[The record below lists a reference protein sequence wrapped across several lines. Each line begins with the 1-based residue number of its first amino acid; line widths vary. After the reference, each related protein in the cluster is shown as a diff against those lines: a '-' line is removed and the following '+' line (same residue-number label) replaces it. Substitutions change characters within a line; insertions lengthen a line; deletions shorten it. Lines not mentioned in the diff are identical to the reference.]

1 MRTKRLMAAAGP
13 SALLLCLLATAAPA
27 QNRSRQRAPIVR
39 VYSQDVGT
47 VSSYVRPVVKVSQ
60 DAYVF
65 AVMMDLDGRIQ
76 VLHPEFP
83 GISVRI
89 RSDQQL
95 NLPNF
100 FAGYTDPRQSGRYSG
115 LARYDGYRS
124 SEDDTRGTVIAIAS
138 RAPFNLDVI
147 AAGGDWNIS
156 IIRQLIEDRAPE
168 SAARA
173 LANYLAADGE
183 PVSHDYMR
191 FAGQRQGFYA
201 YGYNGYGAYD
211 YCGYSAYSRFGG
223 YYGLPGLGSAAA
235 LRAAGLRPLFLG
247 YDACGLP
254 IVVVSPFTRGRF
266 PLPHPQRPLGDTTVF
281 PKSRFPIDGVVRV
294 PGGDN
299 APQGIFPLPQRG
311 ETPQLGE
318 VTNTARQRR
327 RPEPRA
333 EQFRPEPVTTSF
345 PDRARMPVE
354 RVVPRAEPAS
364 SGMRPVYRPEPAV
377 AAPSSPVRAPERV
390 YRDPAPREA
399 PPRMAAPAREVY
411 ERPAPPPPP
420 PPPPPPRIH
429 SETQAKPV
437 PQPGS

>member
-1 MRTKRLMAAAGP
+1 
-13 SALLLCLLATAAPA
+13 
-27 QNRSRQRAPIVR
+27 
-39 VYSQDVGT
+39 
-47 VSSYVRPVVKVSQ
+47 VSE

-65 AVMMDLDGRIQ
+65 AVMMDLDKRIQ

-89 RSDQQL
+89 RSDKQL
-95 NLPNF
+95 SLPNF
-100 FAGYTDPRQSGRYSG
+100 FGGYTDPRQSGRYSG
-115 LARYDGYRS
+115 LARYNGYQDF
-124 SEDDTRGTVIAIAS
+124 EDDTRGTVIAVAS
-138 RAPFNLDVI
+138 RAPFKFDLI

-173 LANYLAADGE
+173 LANYLASNGE

-191 FAGQRQGFYA
+191 FAGERRDYYA
-201 YGYNGYGAYD
+201 YSYNGYSAYD
-211 YCGYSAYSRFGG
+211 YCGYSSYSRFGG
-223 YYGLPGLGSAAA
+223 YHGLRGLESAAA
-235 LRAAGLRPLFLG
+235 LRAAGLRPILLG

-254 IVVVSPFTRGRF
+254 IVVVSPFTRERF
-266 PLPHPQRPLGDTTVF
+266 PLPQPQRPRGDTTVF

-311 ETPQLGE
+311 EAPRVGE
-318 VTNTARQRR
+318 VTNTTPRQRR
-327 RPEPRA
+327 TEPRG
-333 EQFRPEPVTTSF
+333 EQFRPEPVSTSF
-345 PDRARMPVE
+345 PERARMPVE
-354 RVVPRAEPAS
+354 RVAPRAEPAP
-364 SGMRPVYRPEPAV
+364 SGTRPVYRPEPAV

-399 PPRMAAPAREVY
+399 PTRMAAPAPVVY

-420 PPPPPPRIH
+420 PPPPRID
-429 SETQAKPV
+429 SETHSKPV
-437 PQPGS
+437 PTPGG